1 MTDTERVT
9 DKTLRAW
16 LNAGAIDRG
25 IGGGLTFV
33 ASTAGALKGQAS
45 WILRY
50 RFGGANR
57 EKVLGRY
64 PDVSLKDAREQ
75 ARQNRAR
82 IQQGVDVAVEKRI
95 EKLNSAERHDVA
107 GLGMAW
113 YARHIEKSYKHPGVV
128 LRVMR
133 LHINPVIGKLPI
145 GEVRPVHIDKVLTR
159 TVEGGA
165 PTVANDALRYLFRMF
180 HFAVKRK
187 WIETNPAYGFEMSDA
202 GGTEESRERWLN
214 KDELVGL
221 ATDMHETTS
230 FGRQNELAVWLLLAL
245 CVRKM
250 ELLSAKWEEFDLQQ
264 GIWSLKP
271 SRTKM
276 KLSIEIPLAPQ
287 VLHWLEEVRVFA
299 CGSEFLFPA
308 RRLIRKKNGVPRTN
322 RFGHVSP
329 DTLNV
334 ALKRLPR
341 EGMEHFT
348 VHDMR
353 RTARTHMAALG
364 VDRFVAERALN
375 HKVRDVEGVY
385 NKYDYFEDRKIALDA
400 WARMLSVLEGGV
412 TSPNAQAT
420 SPTVRAMERV
430 ETSGKVIGL
439 PSSKRTSMV

>member
-1 MTDTERVT
+1 MNDTERVT

-16 LNAGAIDRG
+16 LNAGAVDRG

-33 ASTAGALKGQAS
+33 ASTAGALKAKAS

-64 PDVSLKDAREQ
+64 PDVSLKDAREL

-95 EKLNSAERHDVA
+95 EKLNAVERHDVA

-113 YARHIEKSYKHPGVV
+113 YERHIEKSYKHPDVV
-128 LRVMR
+128 HRVIR
-133 LHINPVIGKLPI
+133 LHINPVIGRLPI
-145 GEVRPVHIDKVLTR
+145 NEVRPVHIDKVLTR
-159 TVEGGA
+159 IVEGGA

-202 GGTEESRERWLN
+202 GGTEESRERWLT

-221 ATDMHETTS
+221 AKDMSETAS

-250 ELLSAKWEEFDLQQ
+250 ELLSARWAEFDLQQ

-271 SRTKM
+271 ARTKM
-276 KLSIEIPLAPQ
+276 KLAIEIPLAPH
-287 VLHWLEEVRVFA
+287 VLSWLEEVRVFA

-308 RRLIRKKNGVPRTN
+308 RRLIRQKNGMARRN

-375 HKVRDVEGVY
+375 HKVREVEGVY
-385 NKYDYFEDRKIALDA
+385 NKYDYFEDRKAALTT
-400 WARMLSVLEGGV
+400 WAQMLCALEEGVSQPSIMQLRLPAKRAIEPGVPTSKAVGHSSV
-412 TSPNAQAT
+412 S
-420 SPTVRAMERV
+420 
-430 ETSGKVIGL
+430 
-439 PSSKRTSMV
+439 

>member
-16 LNAGAIDRG
+16 LNAGAVDRG

-33 ASTAGALKGQAS
+33 ASAAGALKGKAS

-50 RFGGANR
+50 RFGGVGR

-82 IQQGVDVAVEKRI
+82 IQQGIDVAAEKRI
-95 EKLNSAERHDVA
+95 EKLSAAERHDVA
-107 GLGMAW
+107 GLGVAW
-113 YARHIEKSYKHPGVV
+113 YERHIEKSYKHPEVV

-145 GEVRPVHIDKVLTR
+145 NEVRPVHIDKVLTR
-159 TVEGGA
+159 IVEAGA

-187 WIETNPAYGFEMSDA
+187 WVETNPAYGFEMSDA
-202 GGTEESRERWLN
+202 GGTEESRERWLT

-221 ATDMHETTS
+221 AKDMSETAS

-250 ELLSAKWEEFDLQQ
+250 ELLSAKWSEFDLQQ
-264 GIWSLKP
+264 GIWSLRP
-271 SRTKM
+271 TRTKM
-276 KLSIEIPLAPQ
+276 KLAIEIPLAPH
-287 VLHWLEEVRVFA
+287 VLNWLQEVKVFA
-299 CGSEFLFPA
+299 CSSEFLFPA
-308 RRLIRKKNGVPRTN
+308 RRLIRKKNGVSRSN

-375 HKVRDVEGVY
+375 HKVREVEGIY
-385 NKYDYFEDRKIALDA
+385 NKYDYFEDRKAALA
-400 WARMLSVLEGGV
+400 VWSQMLSALEG
-412 TSPNAQAT
+412 
-420 SPTVRAMERV
+420 RASLTNIPV
-430 ETSGKVIGL
+430 
-439 PSSKRTSMV
+439 P